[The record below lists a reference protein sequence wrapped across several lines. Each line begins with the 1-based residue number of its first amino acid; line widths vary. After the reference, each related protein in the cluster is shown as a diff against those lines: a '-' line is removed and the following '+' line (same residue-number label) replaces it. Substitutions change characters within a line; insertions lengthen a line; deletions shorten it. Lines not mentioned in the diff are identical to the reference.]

1 MSEAVPASPA
11 AGQAPAAHHPA
22 RGGAA
27 PLPGEPIRTAHRTR
41 DRAHRA
47 THMKATNDLH
57 RAAEVHLP
65 IRAAITTAARRRA
78 ETPHLPAEAR
88 HLQAEAPLLRA
99 EAARPRDSI
108 KAMSAAAHL
117 NPDQARRAAAHMAQA
132 APVPH
137 PVPAAAGDTVLP
149 ALPADLPAARA
160 KRRKNV
166 VIVSAFS
173 RERSLFFP
181 SRLFRSL

>member
-1 MSEAVPASPA
+1 MSEAAPASPA
-11 AGQAPAAHHPA
+11 EGQAPAAHHPA

-27 PLPGEPIRTAHRTR
+27 PLPGEPIRTEHRTR

-47 THMKATNDLH
+47 AYMTAMNDPR

-65 IRAAITTAARRRA
+65 IRAAIMTAARRRA
-78 ETPHLPAEAR
+78 EAPRLPAEAR
-88 HLQAEAPLLRA
+88 HLRA
-99 EAARPRDSI
+99 EAARPQDNT

-117 NPDQARRAAAHMAQA
+117 NPDQAHREAAHMAQA

-166 VIVSAFS
+166 VIASAFS
-173 RERSLFFP
+173 RERSSFFP